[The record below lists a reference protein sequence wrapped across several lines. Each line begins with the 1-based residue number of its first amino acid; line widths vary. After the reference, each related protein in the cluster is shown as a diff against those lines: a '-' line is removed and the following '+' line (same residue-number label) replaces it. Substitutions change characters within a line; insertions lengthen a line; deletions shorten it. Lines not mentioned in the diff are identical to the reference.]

1 LTELLTTQDSAG
13 EMLDLKLTVNGMV
26 RPLTPLSLSRRCLVA
41 ESRPPRQVSQL
52 RVFTA
57 EVTKVAI
64 AVGTEGRLGGQ
75 AVVPD
80 AKGEWKDLLD
90 NVNLMAGVCICSA
103 QMLQERPLIV
113 DTA

>member
-1 LTELLTTQDSAG
+1 MEWYALLH
-13 EMLDLKLTVNGMV
+13 
-26 RPLTPLSLSRRCLVA
+26 LSLFPVDASSLNLV
-41 ESRPPRQVSQL
+41 PPRQVSQL

-103 QMLQERPLIV
+103 QMRQERPLIV